1 MTKQSENQFGHVDTF
16 ARNPKAGKKGTKAK
30 SVNEI
35 LGEAMRLP
43 ENCPHVPN
51 PQPPVH
57 VAGMTPEELS
67 LNIDKL
73 LDERKIEGKKKPR
86 GDIHVLAGG
95 VYSWPESVNDFDK
108 VRFELWMKEQI
119 EWHRENVGEVDCAV
133 VHFDESYP
141 HLHIYTV
148 DPDARRLVPGHVA
161 KREAE
166 HLAAESGK
174 SNKDICKL
182 GNAAY
187 KAAMTDWQDDLWQG
201 VGKYHGLDRI
211 GPRLQRIP
219 PKDYA
224 QEKKARFAASDGL
237 RRLRDEIRDGEGRLI
252 EIGVSIEQ
260 FEALK
265 QENRQL
271 KTENTALKSEVLILT
286 KEANVAEQGLVTEQ
300 AKTSALEAQI
310 ATLASKT
317 TITPAE
323 PLLKP
328 VEPSLDDLLKIDS
341 TRSTTSVLS
350 SMDSFKRDPFKP

>member
-30 SVNEI
+30 SVQEI

-57 VAGMTPEELS
+57 VAGMTPEALS
-67 LNIDKL
+67 LNIDKI

-86 GDIHVLAGG
+86 GDIHILAGG

-108 VRFELWMKEQI
+108 ARFELWMKEQI
-119 EWHRENVGEVDCAV
+119 EWHRENVGQVDCAV

-187 KAAMTDWQDDLWQG
+187 KAAMTEWQDDLWQG

-211 GPRLQRIP
+211 GPRLQRVH
-219 PKDYA
+219 PKEYA

-237 RRLRDEIRDGEGRLI
+237 RRLRDETKQGEGRLA
-252 EIGVSIEQ
+252 EIGFSLEQ

-271 KTENTALKSEVLILT
+271 KTKNIELENEVRLLN
-286 KEANVAEQGLVTEQ
+286 KEADIAEAGLVKEQ
-300 AKTSALEAQI
+300 AKTMTLEAQI
-310 ATLASKT
+310 ATLVARSPKP
-317 TITPAE
+317 PAE

-328 VEPSLDDLLKIDS
+328 LEPSFDDLLKVEPSRS
-341 TRSTTSVLS
+341 TRDLDGFKR
-350 SMDSFKRDPFKP
+350 DSFKPK